1 MAGARALWVAAG
13 MKHEQFGKPIIAIVN
28 SFTQFVPGHTHLHE
42 IGQIVKKEIEAMG
55 CYAAEF
61 NTIAVDDGIAMGH
74 DGMLYSLPSRDIIA
88 DSVEYMV
95 NAHKADAMICI
106 SNCDKVTPGMLM
118 ASMRLNIPTV
128 FCSGGPMEAGRWKGE
143 NADLITAMIKGADT
157 SVSDEEM
164 KQIEQCACPGCGS
177 CSGMFTANSMNS
189 LTEAIGL
196 SLPGNGTI
204 LATHK
209 NRIELFKAAA
219 RQVVKNAYAYYEDGD
234 ESVLPRSIA
243 TRDAFLNA
251 MTLDIAMGGSTNTVL
266 HLLAVAQEAGADFK
280 MEDIDQLSRK
290 VPCLCKL
297 SPNTQKYS
305 VQECN
310 RAGGILGILNELN
323 KGGLINGAVKRVDG
337 KTLDEQMKKY
347 DITGAEIDPE
357 ADRIYHS
364 APGRKFSTQMGSQ
377 DAQWESLDTDRE
389 NGCIRDLEHAY
400 TKDGG
405 LAVLFG
411 NIAQNGC
418 VVKTAGVDPVLW
430 HFEGPAVCFDSQ
442 EDACEGILGG
452 KVNSGDCVV
461 ITHEGPKGGL
471 INGAVKRVDGKTLDE
486 QMKKYDITGA
496 EIDPEAD
503 RIYHSA
509 PGRKF
514 STQMG
519 SQDAQWESLDTDREN
534 GCIRDLEHAYTKDGG
549 LAVLFGNIAQNGC
562 VVKTAGVDPVLWH
575 FEGPAVCFDSQEDA
589 CEGIL
594 GGKVNSGDCVVI
606 THEGP
611 KGGPG
616 MQEML
621 YPTSYIKSRHLGKE
635 CALITDGRFSGGTS
649 GLSIGHISPEAAA
662 GGNIGKIKDGDI
674 IVIDIPSRSINVKLS
689 DEELAARPQ
698 QPLKRNRQVSKALRA
713 YAQSV
718 SSADKGGVRIID

>member
-1 MAGARALWVAAG
+1 MKHLLRSSVCTEGRRMAGARALWVAAG
-13 MKHEQFGKPIIAIVN
+13 MKREQIGKPIIAVVN

-42 IGQIVKKEIEAMG
+42 IGQIVKQEIEKMG

-61 NTIAVDDGIAMGH
+61 NTIAIDDGIAMGH

-118 ASMRLNIPTV
+118 ASMRLNIPTI
-128 FCSGGPMEAGRWKGE
+128 FCSGGPMEAGRYRGE
-143 NADLITAMIKGADT
+143 NADLITAMVKGADDE
-157 SVSDEEM
+157 VSDEELQ
-164 KQIEQCACPGCGS
+164 QIELSACPGCGS

-204 LATHK
+204 LATHA
-209 NRIELFKAAA
+209 NRIELFRQAA
-219 RQVVKNAYAYYEDGD
+219 RQIVKNALAYYEDDD
-234 ESVLPRSIA
+234 ESVLPRSIG

-251 MTLDIAMGGSTNTVL
+251 MALDIAMGGSTNTVL
-266 HLLAVAQEAGADFK
+266 HLLAVAQEGEVDFN
-280 MEDIDQLSRK
+280 MSDIDRLSRK

-297 SPNTQKYS
+297 APNTQKYS

-310 RAGGILGILNELN
+310 RAGGILGILQELY
-323 KGGLINGAVKRVDG
+323 KGGLINGNVKRVDG
-337 KTLDEQMKKY
+337 MTLEKAMDEY
-347 DITGAEIDPE
+347 DITGQNISAE

-364 APGRKFSTQMGSQ
+364 APGNKFSTTMGSQ
-377 DAQWESLDTDRE
+377 NSQWKSLDTDRE
-389 NGCIRDLEHAY
+389 NGCIRDMEHAY

-411 NIAQNGC
+411 NIAQDGC
-418 VVKTAGVDPVLW
+418 VVKTAGVDESLW
-430 HFEGPAVCFDSQ
+430 HFAGPAVVFDSQ
-442 EDACEGILGG
+442 DDACDGIL
-452 KVNSGDCVV
+452 SGR
-461 ITHEGPKGGL
+461 
-471 INGAVKRVDGKTLDE
+471 VK
-486 QMKKYDITGA
+486 
-496 EIDPEAD
+496 
-503 RIYHSA
+503 
-509 PGRKF
+509 
-514 STQMG
+514 
-519 SQDAQWESLDTDREN
+519 
-534 GCIRDLEHAYTKDGG
+534 
-549 LAVLFGNIAQNGC
+549 
-562 VVKTAGVDPVLWH
+562 
-575 FEGPAVCFDSQEDA
+575 
-589 CEGIL
+589 
-594 GGKVNSGDCVVI
+594 SGDCVVI

-621 YPTSYIKSRHLGKE
+621 YPTSYIKSKHLGKE

-649 GLSIGHISPEAAA
+649 GLSIGHISPEAAS

-674 IVIDIPSRSINVKLS
+674 IEIDIPQRSINVKLT
-689 DEELAARPQ
+689 DEELTERPQ
-698 QPLKRNRQVSKALRA
+698 QPLKRNRTISKALRA

>member
-1 MAGARALWVAAG
+1 MKHQLRSAVCTQGRLMAGARALWVAAG
-13 MKHEQFGKPIIAIVN
+13 MKHEQLGKPIIAIVN

-42 IGQIVKKEIEAMG
+42 VGQIVKKEIESMG

-118 ASMRLNIPTV
+118 AAMRLNIPTI

-143 NADLITAMIKGADT
+143 NADLITAMIAGGDK
-157 SVSDEEM
+157 SVSDDDLT
-164 KQIEQCACPGCGS
+164 KIEQTACPGCGC

-196 SLPGNGTI
+196 ALPGNGTI

-209 NRIELFKAAA
+209 NRIQLFKDAA
-219 RQVVKNAYAYYEDGD
+219 RQIVKNAFAYYEDGD
-234 ESVLPRSIA
+234 ESVLPRNIA
-243 TRDAFLNA
+243 TRQAFLNA

-266 HLLAVAQEAGADFK
+266 HLLAVAQEGGVDFK
-280 MEDIDQLSRK
+280 MADIDKLSRK
-290 VPCLCKL
+290 VPCICKL

-310 RAGGILGILNELN
+310 RAGGILGILNELK
-323 KGGLINGAVKRVDG
+323 KGGLVDGSVKRVDG
-337 KTLDEQMKKY
+337 TTLDEEIKKY
-347 DITGAEIDPE
+347 DITGEHIDPE
-357 ADRIYHS
+357 ASRIYHS
-364 APGRKFSTQMGSQ
+364 APGRRFSTVMGSQ
-377 DAQWESLDTDRE
+377 DEQWESLDTDRE
-389 NGCIRDLEHAY
+389 NGCIRDLQHAY

-418 VVKTAGVDPVLW
+418 VVKTAGVAPELW
-430 HFEGPAVCFDSQ
+430 HFEGPAV
-442 EDACEGILGG
+442 
-452 KVNSGDCVV
+452 V
-461 ITHEGPKGGL
+461 
-471 INGAVKRVDGKTLDE
+471 
-486 QMKKYDITGA
+486 
-496 EIDPEAD
+496 
-503 RIYHSA
+503 
-509 PGRKF
+509 
-514 STQMG
+514 
-519 SQDAQWESLDTDREN
+519 
-534 GCIRDLEHAYTKDGG
+534 
-549 LAVLFGNIAQNGC
+549 
-562 VVKTAGVDPVLWH
+562 
-575 FEGPAVCFDSQEDA
+575 FDSQEDA

-698 QPLKRNRQVSKALRA
+698 QPLKRKRVVSKALRA

>member
-1 MAGARALWVAAG
+1 MKHQLRSAVCTEGRRIAGARALWVAAG

-61 NTIAVDDGIAMGH
+61 NTIAIDDGIAMGH

-143 NADLITAMIKGADT
+143 NADLITAMIKGADKE
-157 SVSDEEM
+157 VSDDELKE
-164 KQIEQCACPGCGS
+164 IESCACPGCGS

-219 RQVVKNAYAYYEDGD
+219 RQVVKNAFAYYEDGD
-234 ESVLPRSIA
+234 ESVLPRNIA
-243 TRDAFLNA
+243 SRNAFLNA

-266 HLLAVAQEAGADFK
+266 HLLAVAQEAGADFNMK
-280 MEDIDQLSRK
+280 DIDELSRK

-297 SPNTQKYS
+297 APNTQKYS
-305 VQECN
+305 VQECG
-310 RAGGILGILNELN
+310 RAGGILGILGELQ
-323 KGGLINGAVKRVDG
+323 KGGLLHTEAQRVDG
-337 KTLDEQMKKY
+337 MTLGDAIAKY
-347 DITGAEIDPE
+347 SITGNTIDAE

-364 APGRKFSTQMGSQ
+364 APGRRFSTVMGSQ

-389 NGCIRDLEHAY
+389 NGCIRDIEHAY

-411 NIAQNGC
+411 NIAQDGC
-418 VVKTAGVDPVLW
+418 VVKTAGVDASLW
-430 HFEGPAVCFDSQ
+430 HFSGPAVVFDSQ
-442 EDACEGILGG
+442 EDAC
-452 KVNSGDCVV
+452 D
-461 ITHEGPKGGL
+461 
-471 INGAVKRVDGKTLDE
+471 
-486 QMKKYDITGA
+486 
-496 EIDPEAD
+496 
-503 RIYHSA
+503 
-509 PGRKF
+509 
-514 STQMG
+514 
-519 SQDAQWESLDTDREN
+519 
-534 GCIRDLEHAYTKDGG
+534 
-549 LAVLFGNIAQNGC
+549 
-562 VVKTAGVDPVLWH
+562 
-575 FEGPAVCFDSQEDA
+575 
-589 CEGIL
+589 GIL

-674 IVIDIPSRSINVKLS
+674 IEIDIPSRSINVKLS

>member
-1 MAGARALWVAAG
+1 MKHQLRSAVCTEGRKMAGARALWVAAG
-13 MKHEQFGKPIIAIVN
+13 MKPEQFGKPIIAIVN

-42 IGQIVKKEIEAMG
+42 VGQIVKDEIEKLG

-61 NTIAVDDGIAMGH
+61 NTIAIDDGIAMGH

-118 ASMRLNIPTV
+118 ASMRLNIPTI
-128 FCSGGPMEAGRWKGE
+128 FCSGGPMEAGRWRGE
-143 NADLITAMIKGADT
+143 NADLVTAMIGGADKEL
-157 SVSDEEM
+157 SDEEVH
-164 KQIEQCACPGCGS
+164 QLEQCACPGCGS

-196 SLPGNGTI
+196 ALPGNGTI

-209 NRIELFKAAA
+209 NRIKLFKDAA
-219 RQVVKNAYAYYEDGD
+219 RQIVKNAMAYYQDGD
-234 ESVLPRSIA
+234 DCVLPRNIA
-243 TRDAFLNA
+243 TRKAFLNA

-266 HLLAVAQEAGADFK
+266 HLLAVAQEGEVDFS
-280 MEDIDQLSRK
+280 MNDIDTLSRK
-290 VPCLCKL
+290 TPCLCKL

-323 KGGLINGAVKRVDG
+323 KGGLIDGSVKRVDRQ
-337 KTLDEQMKKY
+337 TLSEAMQRY
-347 DITGAEIDPE
+347 NITGEAIDSE

-364 APGRKFSTQMGSQ
+364 APGHRFSTKMGSQ
-377 DAQWESLDTDRE
+377 DTQWESLDTDRIT
-389 NGCIRDLEHAY
+389 GCIRDIEHAY

-411 NIAQNGC
+411 NIAKDGC
-418 VVKTAGVDPVLW
+418 VVKTAGVDASLW
-430 HFEGPAVCFDSQ
+430 HFEGPAVVFDSQ
-442 EDACEGILGG
+442 DEACDGILNG
-452 KVNSGDCVV
+452 KV
-461 ITHEGPKGGL
+461 K
-471 INGAVKRVDGKTLDE
+471 A
-486 QMKKYDITGA
+486 
-496 EIDPEAD
+496 
-503 RIYHSA
+503 
-509 PGRKF
+509 
-514 STQMG
+514 
-519 SQDAQWESLDTDREN
+519 
-534 GCIRDLEHAYTKDGG
+534 
-549 LAVLFGNIAQNGC
+549 
-562 VVKTAGVDPVLWH
+562 
-575 FEGPAVCFDSQEDA
+575 
-589 CEGIL
+589 
-594 GGKVNSGDCVVI
+594 GDCVVI

-649 GLSIGHISPEAAA
+649 GLSIGHISPEAAN
-662 GGNIGKIKDGDI
+662 GGNIGKVKDGDI
-674 IVIDIPSRSINVKLS
+674 IIIDIPQRSINVKLS
-689 DEELAARPQ
+689 DTELSARPQ
-698 QPLKRNRQVSKALRA
+698 QPLKRKRIVSKALRA

>member
-1 MAGARALWVAAG
+1 MAGARALWVATG
-13 MKHEQFGKPIIAIVN
+13 MKPEQMGKPIIAVVN

-42 IGQIVKKEIEAMG
+42 IGQLVKAEIERMG

-61 NTIAVDDGIAMGH
+61 NTIAIDDGIAMGH

-118 ASMRLNIPTV
+118 AAMRLNIPTV
-128 FCSGGPMEAGRWKGE
+128 FCSGGPMEAGRWKNE
-143 NADLITAMIKGADT
+143 NADLVTAMIKGADPT
-157 SVSDEEM
+157 VSDEDMAEL
-164 KQIEQCACPGCGS
+164 ERCACPGCGC

-204 LATHK
+204 LATHE
-209 NRIELFKAAA
+209 NRIRLFMDAA
-219 RQVVKNAYAYYEDGD
+219 RQIVTNAMRYYEEGD

-243 TRDAFLNA
+243 TREAFLNA

-266 HLLAVAQEAGADFK
+266 HLLAVAQEAGVDFT
-280 MEDIDQLSRK
+280 MSDIDRLSRK

-297 SPNTQKYS
+297 APNTQKYS

-310 RAGGILGILNELN
+310 RAGGIFGIMNELD
-323 KGGLINGAVKRVDG
+323 KGGLIHREVLRVDG
-337 KTLDEQMKKY
+337 RTIGEQLQRY
-347 DITGAEIDPE
+347 DITRTTVDPE
-357 ADRIYHS
+357 ANRIYKS
-364 APGRKFSTQMGSQ
+364 APGGHFSTRMGSQ
-377 DAQWESLDTDRE
+377 HAQWDTLDTDRE
-389 NGCIRDLEHAY
+389 HGCIRDMEHAY

-411 NIAQNGC
+411 NIAQDGC
-418 VVKTAGVDPVLW
+418 VVKTAGVDPSIW
-430 HFEGPAVCFDSQ
+430 IFRGPAKVFDSQ
-442 EDACEGILGG
+442 EAACEGILGG
-452 KVNSGDCVV
+452 KVQ
-461 ITHEGPKGGL
+461 
-471 INGAVKRVDGKTLDE
+471 A
-486 QMKKYDITGA
+486 
-496 EIDPEAD
+496 
-503 RIYHSA
+503 
-509 PGRKF
+509 
-514 STQMG
+514 
-519 SQDAQWESLDTDREN
+519 
-534 GCIRDLEHAYTKDGG
+534 
-549 LAVLFGNIAQNGC
+549 
-562 VVKTAGVDPVLWH
+562 
-575 FEGPAVCFDSQEDA
+575 
-589 CEGIL
+589 
-594 GGKVNSGDCVVI
+594 GDCVVI

-621 YPTSYIKSRHLGKE
+621 YPTSYIKSMHLGTA

-662 GGNIGKIKDGDI
+662 GGNIGKVLDGDMI
-674 IVIDIPSRSINVKLS
+674 EINIPERRINVLLA
-689 DEELAARPQ
+689 DEELNRREMRP
-698 QPLKRNRQVSKALRA
+698 LTRDRQVSKALRA

-718 SSADKGGVRIID
+718 SSADKGGVRLI

>member
-1 MAGARALWVAAG
+1 MKHQLRSAVCTEGRRMAGARALWVATG
-13 MKHEQFGKPIIAIVN
+13 MKREQFGKPIIAVVN

-42 IGQIVKKEIEAMG
+42 IGQIVKKEIESMG

-61 NTIAVDDGIAMGH
+61 NTIAIDDGIAMGH

-118 ASMRLNIPTV
+118 AAMRLNIPAV
-128 FCSGGPMEAGRWKGE
+128 FCSGGPMEAGRWRGE
-143 NADLITAMIKGADT
+143 NADLITAMVKGADP
-157 SVSDEEM
+157 SVSDDDM
-164 KQIEQCACPGCGS
+164 AQIEGCACPGCGS

-209 NRIELFKAAA
+209 NRIELFRQAA
-219 RQVVKNAYAYYEDGD
+219 RQIVKNALAYYEDGD

-266 HLLAVAQEAGADFK
+266 HLLAVAQEGGVDFK
-280 MEDIDQLSRK
+280 MEDIDRLSRH

-297 SPNTQKYS
+297 APNTQKYS
-305 VQECN
+305 VQECG

-323 KGGLINGAVKRVDG
+323 KGQLLHGDARRVDG
-337 KTLDEQMKKY
+337 LTLAEAMKKY
-347 DITGAEIDPE
+347 DITAQTIDPE
-357 ADRIYHS
+357 ADRIYRS
-364 APGRKFSTQMGSQ
+364 APGHKFSTIMGSQ
-377 DAQWESLDTDRE
+377 DAQWETLDTDRAE
-389 NGCIRDLEHAY
+389 GCIRDLQHAY

-411 NIAQNGC
+411 NIAQDGC
-418 VVKTAGVDPVLW
+418 VVKTAGVDPAIW
-430 HFEGPAVCFDSQ
+430 KFSGPAKVFDSQ
-442 EDACEGILGG
+442 EAACEGILGG
-452 KVNSGDCVV
+452 KVV
-461 ITHEGPKGGL
+461 
-471 INGAVKRVDGKTLDE
+471 
-486 QMKKYDITGA
+486 
-496 EIDPEAD
+496 
-503 RIYHSA
+503 
-509 PGRKF
+509 
-514 STQMG
+514 
-519 SQDAQWESLDTDREN
+519 
-534 GCIRDLEHAYTKDGG
+534 
-549 LAVLFGNIAQNGC
+549 
-562 VVKTAGVDPVLWH
+562 
-575 FEGPAVCFDSQEDA
+575 
-589 CEGIL
+589 
-594 GGKVNSGDCVVI
+594 SGDCVVI

-621 YPTSYIKSRHLGKE
+621 YPTSYIKSMHLGKE

-674 IVIDIPSRSINVKLS
+674 IEIDIPNRSINVRLS

-698 QPLKRNRQVSKALRA
+698 QPVTRKREVSKALRA

-718 SSADKGGVRIID
+718 SSADKGGVRMI

>member
-1 MAGARALWVAAG
+1 MMKHPLRSTICTEGRRMAGARALWVAAG
-13 MKHEQFGKPIIAIVN
+13 MKQEQFGKPIIAVVN

-42 IGQIVKKEIEAMG
+42 IGQIVKREIEAMG

-61 NTIAVDDGIAMGH
+61 NTIAIDDGIAMGH

-118 ASMRLNIPTV
+118 AAMRLNIPTV

-143 NADLITAMIKGADT
+143 NADLITAMVKGADT
-157 SVSDEEM
+157 SVSDEEINELE
-164 KQIEQCACPGCGS
+164 KCACPGCGS

-204 LATHK
+204 LATHE
-209 NRIELFKAAA
+209 NRIRLFRDAA
-219 RQVVKNAYAYYEDGD
+219 RQVVKNALAYYEEGD
-234 ESVLPRSIA
+234 DSVLPRNIA
-243 TRDAFLNA
+243 TREAFLNA

-266 HLLAVAQEAGADFK
+266 HLLAVAQEAEVDFK
-280 MEDIDQLSRK
+280 MEDIDRLSRK

-297 SPNTQKYS
+297 APNTQKYS

-310 RAGGILGILNELN
+310 RAGGILGIMNELN
-323 KGGLINGAVKRVDG
+323 KGGLINPSVKRVDG
-337 KTLDEQMKKY
+337 KTLGEQMAKY
-347 DITGAEIDPE
+347 DILKAELDPE
-357 ADRIYHS
+357 ASRIYHS
-364 APGRKFSTQMGSQ
+364 APGGKFSTQMGSQ
-377 DAQWESLDTDRE
+377 NAQWETLDTDRE
-389 NGCIRDLEHAY
+389 HGCIRDLEHAY

-418 VVKTAGVDPVLW
+418 VVKTAGVDESLW
-430 HFEGPAVCFDSQ
+430 HFEGPAVVFDSQ
-442 EDACEGILGG
+442 EDACEGILSG
-452 KVNSGDCVV
+452 KV
-461 ITHEGPKGGL
+461 K
-471 INGAVKRVDGKTLDE
+471 A
-486 QMKKYDITGA
+486 
-496 EIDPEAD
+496 
-503 RIYHSA
+503 
-509 PGRKF
+509 
-514 STQMG
+514 
-519 SQDAQWESLDTDREN
+519 
-534 GCIRDLEHAYTKDGG
+534 
-549 LAVLFGNIAQNGC
+549 
-562 VVKTAGVDPVLWH
+562 
-575 FEGPAVCFDSQEDA
+575 
-589 CEGIL
+589 
-594 GGKVNSGDCVVI
+594 GDCVVI

-662 GGNIGKIKDGDI
+662 GGNIGKLKDGDI
-674 IVIDIPSRSINVKLS
+674 IIIDIPSRKIEVKLT

-698 QPLKRNRQVSKALRA
+698 QPLRRKRIVSKALRA
-713 YAQSV
+713 YAHSV
-718 SSADKGGVRIID
+718 SSADKGGVRVID

>member
-1 MAGARALWVAAG
+1 MKHQLRSAVCTEGRKMAGARALWVAAG
-13 MKHEQFGKPIIAIVN
+13 MKPEQFGKPIIAIVN

-42 IGQIVKKEIEAMG
+42 VGQIVKDEIEKLG

-61 NTIAVDDGIAMGH
+61 NTIAIDDGIAMGH

-118 ASMRLNIPTV
+118 ASMRLNIPTI
-128 FCSGGPMEAGRWKGE
+128 FCSGGPMEAGRWRGE
-143 NADLITAMIKGADT
+143 NADLVTAMIGGADKEL
-157 SVSDEEM
+157 SDEEVH
-164 KQIEQCACPGCGS
+164 QLEQCACPGCGS

-196 SLPGNGTI
+196 ALPGNGTI

-209 NRIELFKAAA
+209 NRIKLFKDAAC
-219 RQVVKNAYAYYEDGD
+219 QIVKNAMAYYQDGD
-234 ESVLPRSIA
+234 DCVLPRNIA
-243 TRDAFLNA
+243 TRKAFLNA

-266 HLLAVAQEAGADFK
+266 HLLAVAQEGEVDFS
-280 MEDIDQLSRK
+280 MNDIDTQSRK
-290 VPCLCKL
+290 TPCLCKL

-323 KGGLINGAVKRVDG
+323 KGGLIDGRVKRVDRQ
-337 KTLDEQMKKY
+337 TLSEAMQRY
-347 DITGAEIDPE
+347 NITGEAIDSE

-364 APGRKFSTQMGSQ
+364 APGHRFSTKMGSQ
-377 DAQWESLDTDRE
+377 DTQWESLDTDRIT
-389 NGCIRDLEHAY
+389 GCIRDIEHAY

-405 LAVLFG
+405 LAVLSG
-411 NIAQNGC
+411 NIAKDGC
-418 VVKTAGVDPVLW
+418 VVKTAGVDASLW
-430 HFEGPAVCFDSQ
+430 HFEGPAVVFDSQ
-442 EDACEGILGG
+442 DEACDGILNG
-452 KVNSGDCVV
+452 KV
-461 ITHEGPKGGL
+461 K
-471 INGAVKRVDGKTLDE
+471 A
-486 QMKKYDITGA
+486 
-496 EIDPEAD
+496 
-503 RIYHSA
+503 
-509 PGRKF
+509 
-514 STQMG
+514 
-519 SQDAQWESLDTDREN
+519 
-534 GCIRDLEHAYTKDGG
+534 
-549 LAVLFGNIAQNGC
+549 
-562 VVKTAGVDPVLWH
+562 
-575 FEGPAVCFDSQEDA
+575 
-589 CEGIL
+589 
-594 GGKVNSGDCVVI
+594 GDCVVI

-649 GLSIGHISPEAAA
+649 GLSIGHISPEAAN
-662 GGNIGKIKDGDI
+662 GGNIGKVKDGDI
-674 IVIDIPSRSINVKLS
+674 IIIDIPQRSINVKLS
-689 DEELAARPQ
+689 DTELSARSQ
-698 QPLKRNRQVSKALRA
+698 QPLKRKRVVSKALRA

>member
-1 MAGARALWVAAG
+1 MKHPLRSTVCTEGRRMAGARALWVAAG
-13 MKHEQFGKPIIAIVN
+13 MKQEQFGKPIIAVVN

-42 IGQIVKKEIEAMG
+42 IGQIVKREIEAMG

-61 NTIAVDDGIAMGH
+61 NTIAIDDGIAMGH

-118 ASMRLNIPTV
+118 AAMRLNIPTV

-143 NADLITAMIKGADT
+143 NADLITAMVKGADT
-157 SVSDEEM
+157 SVSDEE
-164 KQIEQCACPGCGS
+164 INELERCACPGCGS

-204 LATHK
+204 LATHE
-209 NRIELFKAAA
+209 NRIRLFRDAA
-219 RQVVKNAYAYYEDGD
+219 RQIVKNALAYYEEGD
-234 ESVLPRSIA
+234 DSVLPRNIA

-266 HLLAVAQEAGADFK
+266 HLLAVAQEAEVDFK
-280 MEDIDQLSRK
+280 MEDIDRLSRK

-297 SPNTQKYS
+297 APNTQKYS

-310 RAGGILGILNELN
+310 RAGGILGIMNELN
-323 KGGLINGAVKRVDG
+323 KGGLINPSVKRVDG
-337 KTLDEQMKKY
+337 KTLGEQMAKY
-347 DITGAEIDPE
+347 DILKAELDPE
-357 ADRIYHS
+357 ASRIYHS
-364 APGRKFSTQMGSQ
+364 APGGKFSTQMGSQ
-377 DAQWESLDTDRE
+377 NAQWDTLDTDRE
-389 NGCIRDLEHAY
+389 HGCIRDLEHAY

-418 VVKTAGVDPVLW
+418 VVKTAGVDESLW
-430 HFEGPAVCFDSQ
+430 HFEGPAVVFDSQ
-442 EDACEGILGG
+442 EDACEGILSG
-452 KVNSGDCVV
+452 KV
-461 ITHEGPKGGL
+461 K
-471 INGAVKRVDGKTLDE
+471 A
-486 QMKKYDITGA
+486 
-496 EIDPEAD
+496 
-503 RIYHSA
+503 
-509 PGRKF
+509 
-514 STQMG
+514 
-519 SQDAQWESLDTDREN
+519 
-534 GCIRDLEHAYTKDGG
+534 
-549 LAVLFGNIAQNGC
+549 
-562 VVKTAGVDPVLWH
+562 
-575 FEGPAVCFDSQEDA
+575 
-589 CEGIL
+589 
-594 GGKVNSGDCVVI
+594 GDCVVI

-662 GGNIGKIKDGDI
+662 GGNIGKRKDGDI
-674 IVIDIPSRSINVKLS
+674 IIIDIPSRKIEVKLT

-698 QPLKRNRQVSKALRA
+698 QPLRRKRIVSKALRA
-713 YAQSV
+713 YAHSV
-718 SSADKGGVRIID
+718 SSADKGGVRVID

>member
-1 MAGARALWVAAG
+1 MKHQLRSAVCTEGRRMAGARALWVAAG
-13 MKHEQFGKPIIAIVN
+13 MKHEQFGKPVIAIVN

-42 IGQIVKKEIEAMG
+42 VGQIVKREIESLG

-61 NTIAVDDGIAMGH
+61 NTIAIDDGIAMGH

-128 FCSGGPMEAGRWKGE
+128 FCSGGPMEAGTWKGK
-143 NADLITAMIKGADT
+143 NADLITAMVNGGDD
-157 SVSDEEM
+157 SVSDADLKE
-164 KQIEQCACPGCGS
+164 IEKCACPGCGS

-209 NRIELFKAAA
+209 NRIQLFKDAAHLI
-219 RQVVKNAYAYYEDGD
+219 VENAMKYYKEGD
-234 ESVLPRSIA
+234 ESVLPRNIA

-266 HLLAVAQEAGADFK
+266 HLLAVAQEGEVDFK
-280 MEDIDQLSRK
+280 MEDIDALSRK

-297 SPNTQKYS
+297 APNTQKYS

-310 RAGGILGILNELN
+310 RAGGILGILNELD
-323 KGGLINGAVKRVDG
+323 KGGLINGATKRVDG
-337 KTLDEQMKKY
+337 MTLAEAMRKY
-347 DITGAEIDPE
+347 DITNATISTE

-364 APGRKFSTQMGSQ
+364 APGRQFSTQMGSQ
-377 DAQWESLDTDRE
+377 NAQWESLDADRE
-389 NGCIRDLEHAY
+389 FGCIRSLEHAY

-418 VVKTAGVDPVLW
+418 VVKTAGVDPTLW
-430 HFEGPAVCFDSQ
+430 KFSGPAVVFDSQ
-442 EDACEGILGG
+442 DDACDGILSG
-452 KVNSGDCVV
+452 KV
-461 ITHEGPKGGL
+461 K
-471 INGAVKRVDGKTLDE
+471 A
-486 QMKKYDITGA
+486 
-496 EIDPEAD
+496 
-503 RIYHSA
+503 
-509 PGRKF
+509 
-514 STQMG
+514 
-519 SQDAQWESLDTDREN
+519 
-534 GCIRDLEHAYTKDGG
+534 
-549 LAVLFGNIAQNGC
+549 
-562 VVKTAGVDPVLWH
+562 
-575 FEGPAVCFDSQEDA
+575 
-589 CEGIL
+589 
-594 GGKVNSGDCVVI
+594 GDCVVI

-621 YPTSYIKSRHLGKE
+621 YPTSYIKSRHLGKQ

-649 GLSIGHISPEAAA
+649 GLSIGHISPEAAS

-674 IVIDIPSRSINVKLS
+674 IEIDIPNRTINVLLS
-689 DEELAARPQ
+689 DEELSARPQ
-698 QPLKRNRQVSKALRA
+698 QPLKRNRVVSKALRA

>member
-1 MAGARALWVAAG
+1 MKHRLRSAVCTEGRRMAGARALWVAAG
-13 MKHEQFGKPIIAIVN
+13 MKQEQFGKPIIAIVN

-42 IGQIVKKEIEAMG
+42 IGQIVKEEIEALG

-61 NTIAVDDGIAMGH
+61 NTIAIDDGIAMGH

-128 FCSGGPMEAGRWKGE
+128 FCSGGPMEAGRWRNE
-143 NADLITAMIKGADT
+143 NADLVTAMVKGGDE
-157 SVSDEEM
+157 SVSDEEVS
-164 KQIEQCACPGCGS
+164 ELERTACPGCGS

-204 LATHK
+204 LATHV

-219 RQVVKNAYAYYEDGD
+219 RQIVKNAFAYYQDGD
-234 ESVLPRSIA
+234 ESVLPRNIA
-243 TRDAFLNA
+243 TRQAFLNA

-266 HLLAVAQEAGADFK
+266 HLLAVAQEGEVDFG
-280 MEDIDQLSRK
+280 MEDIDRLSRK

-323 KGGLINGAVKRVDG
+323 KDGLINGNVKRVDG
-337 KTLDEQMKKY
+337 KTLEEQMKDY
-347 DITGAEIDPE
+347 DITVEKPKAE
-357 ADRIYHS
+357 ACRIYSS
-364 APGRKFSTQMGSQ
+364 APGERFSTRMGSQ
-377 DAQWESLDTDRE
+377 DTRWPSLDTDRAG
-389 NGCIRDLEHAY
+389 GCIRDLEHAY
-400 TKDGG
+400 TRDGG

-418 VVKTAGVDPVLW
+418 VVKTAGVDESLW
-430 HFEGPAVCFDSQ
+430 HFEGPAVVFDSQ
-442 EDACEGILGG
+442 DDACEGILGG
-452 KVNSGDCVV
+452 KV
-461 ITHEGPKGGL
+461 K
-471 INGAVKRVDGKTLDE
+471 A
-486 QMKKYDITGA
+486 
-496 EIDPEAD
+496 
-503 RIYHSA
+503 
-509 PGRKF
+509 
-514 STQMG
+514 
-519 SQDAQWESLDTDREN
+519 
-534 GCIRDLEHAYTKDGG
+534 
-549 LAVLFGNIAQNGC
+549 
-562 VVKTAGVDPVLWH
+562 
-575 FEGPAVCFDSQEDA
+575 
-589 CEGIL
+589 
-594 GGKVNSGDCVVI
+594 GDCVVI

-621 YPTSYIKSRHLGKE
+621 YPTSYIKSRHLGKA

-674 IVIDIPSRSINVKLS
+674 IVIDIPNRLLQVRLS
-689 DEELAARPQ
+689 DEELNARPQ
-698 QPLKRNRQVSKALRA
+698 QPLKRNRVVSKALRA

>member
-13 MKHEQFGKPIIAIVN
+13 MKPEQFGKPIIAIVN

-42 IGQIVKKEIEAMG
+42 VGQIVKDEIEKLG

-61 NTIAVDDGIAMGH
+61 NTIAIDDGIAMGH

-118 ASMRLNIPTV
+118 ASMRLNIPTI
-128 FCSGGPMEAGRWKGE
+128 FCSGGPMEAGRWRGE
-143 NADLITAMIKGADT
+143 NADLVTAMIGGADKEL
-157 SVSDEEM
+157 SDEEVH
-164 KQIEQCACPGCGS
+164 QLEQCACPGCGS

-196 SLPGNGTI
+196 ALPGNGTI

-209 NRIELFKAAA
+209 NRIKLFKDAA
-219 RQVVKNAYAYYEDGD
+219 RQIVKNAMAYYQDGD
-234 ESVLPRSIA
+234 DSVLPRNVA
-243 TRDAFLNA
+243 TRKAFLNA

-266 HLLAVAQEAGADFK
+266 HLLAVAQEGEVDFS
-280 MEDIDQLSRK
+280 MNDIDTLSRK
-290 VPCLCKL
+290 TPCLCKL

-310 RAGGILGILNELN
+310 RAGGILGILNELD
-323 KGGLINGAVKRVDG
+323 KGGLIDGSVKRVDRQ
-337 KTLDEQMKKY
+337 TLSEAMQRY
-347 DITGAEIDPE
+347 NITGEAIDSE

-364 APGRKFSTQMGSQ
+364 APGHRFSTKMGSQ
-377 DAQWESLDTDRE
+377 NTQWKSLDTNRIT
-389 NGCIRDLEHAY
+389 GCIRDIEHAY

-411 NIAQNGC
+411 NIAKDGC
-418 VVKTAGVDPVLW
+418 VVKTAGVDASLW
-430 HFEGPAVCFDSQ
+430 HFEGSAVVFDSQ
-442 EDACEGILGG
+442 DEACDGILNG
-452 KVNSGDCVV
+452 KV
-461 ITHEGPKGGL
+461 K
-471 INGAVKRVDGKTLDE
+471 A
-486 QMKKYDITGA
+486 
-496 EIDPEAD
+496 
-503 RIYHSA
+503 
-509 PGRKF
+509 
-514 STQMG
+514 
-519 SQDAQWESLDTDREN
+519 
-534 GCIRDLEHAYTKDGG
+534 
-549 LAVLFGNIAQNGC
+549 GN
-562 VVKTAGVDPVLWH
+562 
-575 FEGPAVCFDSQEDA
+575 
-589 CEGIL
+589 
-594 GGKVNSGDCVVI
+594 CVVI

-649 GLSIGHISPEAAA
+649 GLSIGHISPEAAN
-662 GGNIGKIKDGDI
+662 GGNIGKVKDGDI
-674 IVIDIPSRSINVKLS
+674 IIIDIPQRSINVKLS
-689 DEELAARPQ
+689 DTELSARSQ
-698 QPLKRNRQVSKALRA
+698 QPLKRKRVVSKALRA

>member
-1 MAGARALWVAAG
+1 MKHQLRSAVCTEGRKMAGARALWVAAG

-42 IGQIVKKEIEAMG
+42 IGQIVKQEIEKMG

-61 NTIAVDDGIAMGH
+61 NTIAIDDGIAMGH

-118 ASMRLNIPTV
+118 AAMRLNIPTI

-143 NADLITAMIKGADT
+143 NADLITAMIAGADKD
-157 SVSDEEM
+157 VSDSDLQ
-164 KQIEQCACPGCGS
+164 KIEGCACPGCGC

-196 SLPGNGTI
+196 ALPGNGTI

-209 NRIELFKAAA
+209 DRIELFRAAA
-219 RQVVKNAYAYYEDGD
+219 RQIVKNAFAYYQDGD

-266 HLLAVAQEAGADFK
+266 HLLAVAQEGEVDFK
-280 MEDIDQLSRK
+280 MSDIDKLSRH

-297 SPNTQKYS
+297 APNTQKYS

-310 RAGGILGILNELN
+310 RAGGILGILNELD
-323 KGGLINGAVKRVDG
+323 KGGLIRENVKRVDG
-337 KTLDEQMKKY
+337 MTLGEAIKKY
-347 DITGAEIDPE
+347 DITTGAPASKPFAPVDNWSEFG
-357 ADRIYHS
+357 RQIYYA
-364 APGRKFSTQMGSQ
+364 APGRQFSTKMGSQ
-377 DAQWESLDTDRE
+377 ETLWPSLDTDRE
-389 NGCIRDLEHAY
+389 KGCIRDIEHAY

-411 NIAQNGC
+411 NIAQDGC
-418 VVKTAGVDPVLW
+418 VVKTAGVAPELW
-430 HFEGPAVCFDSQ
+430 HFEGPAVVFDSQ
-442 EDACEGILGG
+442 EDACNGILGG
-452 KVNSGDCVV
+452 KV
-461 ITHEGPKGGL
+461 K
-471 INGAVKRVDGKTLDE
+471 
-486 QMKKYDITGA
+486 
-496 EIDPEAD
+496 
-503 RIYHSA
+503 
-509 PGRKF
+509 
-514 STQMG
+514 
-519 SQDAQWESLDTDREN
+519 
-534 GCIRDLEHAYTKDGG
+534 
-549 LAVLFGNIAQNGC
+549 
-562 VVKTAGVDPVLWH
+562 
-575 FEGPAVCFDSQEDA
+575 
-589 CEGIL
+589 
-594 GGKVNSGDCVVI
+594 SGDCVVI

-649 GLSIGHISPEAAA
+649 GLSIGHISPEAAS
-662 GGNIGKIKDGDI
+662 GGNIGKVKDGDI
-674 IVIDIPSRSINVKLS
+674 IVIDIPSRSINVKFS
-689 DEELAARPQ
+689 DEELEARPQ
-698 QPLKRNRQVSKALRA
+698 QPLKRKRVVSKALRA

-718 SSADKGGVRIID
+718 SSADKGGVRIIKD

>member
-1 MAGARALWVAAG
+1 MKHPLRSAVCTEGRRMAGARALWVATG
-13 MKHEQFGKPIIAIVN
+13 MKHEQFGKPIIAVVN

-42 IGQIVKKEIEAMG
+42 IGQIVKQEIEKMG

-61 NTIAVDDGIAMGH
+61 NTIAIDDGIAMGH

-128 FCSGGPMEAGRWKGE
+128 FCSGGPMEAGRWRGQ
-143 NADLITAMIKGADT
+143 NADLITAMIAGAD
-157 SVSDEEM
+157 SEVSDDELQ
-164 KQIEQCACPGCGS
+164 QIEQCACPGCGS

-204 LATHK
+204 LATHA
-209 NRIELFKAAA
+209 NRIELFKQAA
-219 RQVVKNAYAYYEDGD
+219 RQIVKNALAYYEDGD
-234 ESVLPRSIA
+234 ESVLPRNIA

-266 HLLAVAQEAGADFK
+266 HLLAVAQEGGADFN
-280 MEDIDQLSRK
+280 MNDIDELSRK
-290 VPCLCKL
+290 TPCLCKL

-323 KGGLINGAVKRVDG
+323 KGGLIRGHAKRVDG
-337 KTLDEQMKKY
+337 LTLDEAMARY
-347 DITGAEIDPE
+347 DITGASVDAE

-364 APGRKFSTQMGSQ
+364 APGRRFSTQMGCQ
-377 DAQWESLDTDRE
+377 NEQWPSLDTDRAA
-389 NGCIRDLEHAY
+389 GCIRDMEHAY

-411 NIAQNGC
+411 NIAQDGC
-418 VVKTAGVDPVLW
+418 VVKTAGVAPELW
-430 HFEGPAVCFDSQ
+430 HFEGPAVVFDSQ
-442 EDACEGILGG
+442 DDACEGILGG
-452 KVNSGDCVV
+452 KV
-461 ITHEGPKGGL
+461 K
-471 INGAVKRVDGKTLDE
+471 
-486 QMKKYDITGA
+486 
-496 EIDPEAD
+496 
-503 RIYHSA
+503 
-509 PGRKF
+509 
-514 STQMG
+514 
-519 SQDAQWESLDTDREN
+519 
-534 GCIRDLEHAYTKDGG
+534 
-549 LAVLFGNIAQNGC
+549 
-562 VVKTAGVDPVLWH
+562 
-575 FEGPAVCFDSQEDA
+575 
-589 CEGIL
+589 
-594 GGKVNSGDCVVI
+594 SGDCVVI

-649 GLSIGHISPEAAA
+649 GLSVGHISPEAAS
-662 GGNIGKIKDGDI
+662 GGNIGKIKEGDI
-674 IVIDIPSRSINVKLS
+674 IVIDIPSRTINVKLS

-698 QPLKRNRQVSKALRA
+698 QPLRRHREVSKALRA